1 MHHKLKKIC
10 EICNI
15 RLGIAVEVGGV
26 AVTEWKNWES
36 DPDHRV

>member
-1 MHHKLKKIC
+1 MHHNLKQIC

-26 AVTEWKNWES
+26 AVRLAKPTVGFI
-36 DPDHRV
+36 RLY

>member
-1 MHHKLKKIC
+1 MHHKLKQTC

-26 AVTEWKNWES
+26 AVTECENCET
-36 DPDHRV
+36 DCRL